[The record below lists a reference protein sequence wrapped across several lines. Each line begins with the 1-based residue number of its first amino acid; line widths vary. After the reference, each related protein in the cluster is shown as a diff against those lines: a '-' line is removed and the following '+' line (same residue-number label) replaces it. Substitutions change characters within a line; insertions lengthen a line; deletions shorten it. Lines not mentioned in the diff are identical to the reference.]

1 MVKIPDFGLS
11 KHLCKEEIYYKLE
24 SKNRKFPLRWM
35 SIEAIEN
42 SIFSAK
48 SDVVSFYILY
58 FKHFPCM
65 SNFNKFTAG

>member
-1 MVKIPDFGLS
+1 MVKVSDFGLS
-11 KHLCKEEIYYKLE
+11 KHLRKEEIYYKLE
-24 SKNRKFPLRWM
+24 NKDRKFPLRWM

-58 FKHFPCM
+58 FEHFPYM
-65 SNFNKFTAG
+65 LNFNKFTAG